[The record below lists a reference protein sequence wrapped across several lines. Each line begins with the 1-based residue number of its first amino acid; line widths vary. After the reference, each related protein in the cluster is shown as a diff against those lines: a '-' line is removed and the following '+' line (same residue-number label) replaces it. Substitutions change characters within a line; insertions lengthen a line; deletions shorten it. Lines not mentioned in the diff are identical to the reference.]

1 MPVYVTL
8 LTWTDQGIRNYRET
22 VQRANTFRSMV
33 EEAGGQVRE
42 LLWTMGEYDLV
53 TVLEAPDDATA
64 TGLMLQVS
72 SLGNVRTKSMLGF
85 NADEMTDI
93 IGRTS

>member
-8 LTWTDQGIRNYRET
+8 ITWTDQGIRNYRET
-22 VQRANTFRSMV
+22 VQRANSFRSMV
-33 EEAGGQVRE
+33 EQAGGQVRE

-53 TVLEAPDDATA
+53 SVLEAPDNATA
-64 TGLMLQVS
+64 TGIMLQVS

-93 IGRTS
+93 IGRMS